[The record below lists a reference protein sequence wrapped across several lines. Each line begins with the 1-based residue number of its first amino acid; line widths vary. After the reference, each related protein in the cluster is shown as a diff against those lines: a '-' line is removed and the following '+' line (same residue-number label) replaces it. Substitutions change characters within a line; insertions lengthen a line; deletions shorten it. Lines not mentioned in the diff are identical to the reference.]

1 MSLYF
6 NDTSTKKGIIQ
17 EIESECGL
25 DDGAIT
31 NDTDLF
37 KKFTVSVNLALDDFW
52 AIAIPASGKWQLDDS
67 NYDNTNGGYPI
78 ITANIV
84 SGQRDYPFT
93 TDGSGNLILDVYKV
107 MVADSTGYFREIKP
121 VDQQNDLDMESFY
134 NGQNASGVPTRYD
147 KTANGIFLDVVPN
160 YSRDASLKVF
170 INREASYF
178 TTAHTTRKPGVP
190 GIFHRYFVLKPSLD
204 YARRYLTTDAYN
216 KIRTE
221 LKEMEEAIKYHFA
234 GRDRGAKRSL
244 NVLIEDCE

>member
-1 MSLYF
+1 MSLQF

-17 EIESECGL
+17 EIESECGF
-25 DDGAIT
+25 DDGGISG
-31 NDTDLF
+31 DTTLL

-134 NGQNASGVPTRYD
+134 NGQDASGVPTRYD

-160 YSRDASLKVF
+160 YSRNSSLKVF

-178 TTAHTTRKPGVP
+178 TTAHTDRMPGVP
-190 GIFHRYFVLKPSLD
+190 GIFHRYFVLKPALD
-204 YARRYLTTDAYN
+204 YARRYLTTDAYD

-221 LKEMEEAIKYHFA
+221 LKEMEEAIRYHFA

-244 NVLIEDCE
+244 DVLIEDCE